1 MNERIPIEIRA
12 RIRVDGSV
20 VPEDV
25 IVLGVRYH
33 ITSVLKKC
41 AVRPIGISCI
51 SALEYTVMIEGR
63 RKKIYYE
70 KLSGKWFS
78 VKERNGLYE
87 EG

>member
-1 MNERIPIEIRA
+1 MNERIPIEVRVRMRA
-12 RIRVDGSV
+12 DGSV

-25 IVLGVRYH
+25 IVLGIGYH

-41 AVRPIGISCI
+41 AVRPPGISCI
-51 SALEYTVMIEGR
+51 NAIEYTVMVEGQ

-78 VKERNGLYE
+78 VKEKKGFYE
-87 EG
+87 G